1 MIKGFQGKC
10 AAKAAYLHLKISRAK
25 ELIMSAL
32 INSLE
37 AKRVVPLVQSE
48 DPATALRIS
57 EALLEGGL
65 DVLEVVLRTDAA
77 LDCLEAI
84 AKEFPQ
90 AHVGAGTVFNAA
102 QSEEVIRRG
111 ATFIV
116 SPGLDEGSVKIAQ
129 SKDIPILPGVAT
141 PSELMRAYNMG
152 LRTVKLFPASVVGGP
167 KMIKAL
173 ASVARDVRFM
183 PTGGVNPANLHEY
196 FAVPAVLACG
206 GTWLTPKAEIEAGNF
221 AAITKLAKDAIAIAN
236 A

>member
-1 MIKGFQGKC
+1 
-10 AAKAAYLHLKISRAK
+10 
-25 ELIMSAL
+25 MSDL
-32 INSLE
+32 INSLQ
-37 AKRVVPLVQSE
+37 AKRVVPLVQSD
-48 DPATALRIS
+48 DPATALKIS

-116 SPGLDEGSVKIAQ
+116 SPGLDEPSVKVAQ
-129 SKDIPILPGVAT
+129 SNDIAILPGVAT
-141 PSELMRAYNMG
+141 PSELMRAHNMG

-173 ASVARDVRFM
+173 ASVARDVGFM
-183 PTGGVNPANLHEY
+183 PTGGVNAQNLPEY
-196 FAVPAVLACG
+196 LAVPAVLACG
-206 GTWLTPKAEIEAGNF
+206 GSWLTPKADIEAGNF

-236 A
+236 S